1 MKIQVAIICFLFVMT
16 PLYVVADTTPTA
28 PKILAEKT
36 EMTEDGLKAEG
47 HVEVSWEQ
55 YKIYADSVEYIQSKR
70 EIVARGRVTMA
81 SEETVISGEEL
92 RFNLKENKGELY
104 EIEGMM
110 MPSIRFKT
118 DKLNQVDKDTL
129 KFDKLNFTSCTQLVP
144 RWSISCSKGKIKK
157 KKYIQMSHALFKV
170 KKIPIFYVPYMRYP
184 IDEDG
189 RSTGFLFPR
198 MGNSIL
204 GKFFIANSFFWEI
217 RPNLDLTVNFDYYDG
232 AGLGLGGQFR
242 YLFKNISG
250 DIDYYNF
257 RYFDDSEYRQASRKE
272 VNYDY
277 ILTAEHIQTMN
288 FLNTRIV
295 VNVDRQ
301 SDPSFLRLFDRN
313 FDRMLMNNY
322 RSSVSLTSS
331 VDNVTFSV
339 RAARYET
346 YYTFDNSSRVRE
358 MMPSITL
365 NLNQQKIWKLPG
377 YFSLSTKYEDALR
390 TGKIFD
396 YEDPE
401 IRTGV
406 NSQSIE
412 IEPSYTLP
420 LLTLP
425 WLSTTVSFT
434 AHEKIFAKSI
444 DPETNEVVNEPFDMF
459 NYSTTTNIKGP
470 IFYKIYESEKRRTKH
485 LIEPEIEFR
494 YVSPISEEDEAR
506 IVKVDRSDY
515 PLWSYVGFGLSMSL
529 LTKERDDSKA
539 AREILRYTVRQ
550 QYYLDP
556 EYANY
561 QRVINGEHPEFSE
574 LQNTLRFRPS
584 KSLSLDVSANYNYY
598 IEDFSRLNFR
608 LAYRNK
614 DSYFNG
620 SLSYSSYVNPFAR
633 ADYQLN
639 QDVIRSD
646 FKFEVP
652 NFPIKLQGGVDYD
665 LTRKQF
671 RYGAAILTYKYQC
684 VNFKLNYRIYTYLNN
699 KVESQISFQVS
710 LGNLGM
716 VSDMMNS
723 DR

>member
-1 MKIQVAIICFLFVMT
+1 MKIQVAIICFLFVLA
-16 PLYVVADTTPTA
+16 PLYVSAENTADT
-28 PKILAEKT
+28 PKILAKKT
-36 EMTEDGLKAEG
+36 ETTSDGLKAEG
-47 HVEVSWEQ
+47 NVEVSWEQ
-55 YKIYADSVEYIQSKR
+55 YKIYADSVEYINSQKV
-70 EIVARGRVTMA
+70 IIAKGRVTMA

-92 RFNLKENKGELY
+92 RFNLRENKGELY
-104 EIEGMM
+104 DIEGLM
-110 MPSIRFKT
+110 MPSIRFRT
-118 DKLNQVDKDTL
+118 DRLDQVDNDTL
-129 KFDKLNFTSCTQLVP
+129 TFKKLNFTSCTQLVP
-144 RWSISCSKGKIKK
+144 RWSITCSKGKIKK
-157 KKYIQMSHALFKV
+157 KKYIQMSHALFKI
-170 KKIPIFYVPYMRYP
+170 KKIPVFYVPYLRYP

-198 MGNSIL
+198 IGNSIL

-217 RPNLDLTVNFDYYDG
+217 APNLDLTANFDYYSG
-232 AGLGLGGQFR
+232 AGIGLGGQFR

-257 RYFDDSEYRQASRKE
+257 RYFEDAEYPHDSD
-272 VNYDY
+272 NDY
-277 ILTAEHIQTMN
+277 ILTVEHIQTMK
-288 FLNTRIV
+288 FLNSRIV

-301 SDPSFLRLFDRN
+301 SDPAFLRLFDRN

-322 RSSVSLTSS
+322 RSSVSWTSS
-331 VDNVTFSV
+331 IKNVTLSA
-339 RAARYET
+339 RAAREET

-358 MMPSITL
+358 LMPSISL

-377 YFSLSTKYEDALR
+377 YFSLSSKYEDAMR
-390 TGKIFD
+390 TGKIFE

-406 NSQSIE
+406 NSQRLR

-420 LLTLP
+420 VLTLP
-425 WLSTTVSFT
+425 WFSTTVSFT
-434 AHEKIFAKSI
+434 AHENIYAKSV
-444 DPETNEVVNEPFDMF
+444 DPLTKEVVNEPFDTF
-459 NYSTTTNIKGP
+459 SYSTTANIKGP

-494 YVSPISEEDEAR
+494 YVSHITEEEEAM

-529 LTKERDDSKA
+529 LTKERDDTKA
-539 AREILRYTVRQ
+539 AREILRYTIKQ

-556 EYANY
+556 ELANY
-561 QRVINGEHPEFSE
+561 QRLINGEHPEFSE
-574 LQNTLRFRPS
+574 LENTLRFRPS
-584 KSLSLDVSANYNYY
+584 NSLSLDVSAKYNYY

-620 SLSYSSYVNPFAR
+620 SISYSSYINPFAR

-639 QDVIRSD
+639 QDVLRGD
-646 FKFEVP
+646 FKIEAP
-652 NFPIKLQGGVDYD
+652 NFPIKLHGGVDYD

-671 RYGAAILTYKYQC
+671 RYGAATLTYNYQC
-684 VNFKLNYRIYTYLNN
+684 VNFMLNYRIITFLNG
-699 KVESQISFQVS
+699 KDESQFSVQVS

-716 VSDMMNS
+716 VSEMMSS